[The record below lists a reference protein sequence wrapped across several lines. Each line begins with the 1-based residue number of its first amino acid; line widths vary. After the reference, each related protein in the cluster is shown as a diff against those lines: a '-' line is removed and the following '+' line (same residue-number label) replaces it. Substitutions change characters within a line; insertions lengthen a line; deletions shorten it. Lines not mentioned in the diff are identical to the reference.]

1 MIARSFPSSILLIG
15 VTALL
20 VSLAGCKKSPEPLP
34 PVREY
39 QMRGRVEGIE
49 LEKKR
54 VIVAHED
61 IEGYMKA
68 MTMGFSLPDDQ
79 VLQGLKSGDRIEAKL
94 IYDSRTNLSWLE
106 DVRPLG
112 SE

>member
-1 MIARSFPSSILLIG
+1 
-15 VTALL
+15 
-20 VSLAGCKKSPEPLP
+20 
-34 PVREY
+34 
-39 QMRGRVEGIE
+39 MRGRVEGVE

-68 MTMGFSLPDDQ
+68 MTMGFSLPDEQ

-106 DVRPLG
+106 NVRQLG